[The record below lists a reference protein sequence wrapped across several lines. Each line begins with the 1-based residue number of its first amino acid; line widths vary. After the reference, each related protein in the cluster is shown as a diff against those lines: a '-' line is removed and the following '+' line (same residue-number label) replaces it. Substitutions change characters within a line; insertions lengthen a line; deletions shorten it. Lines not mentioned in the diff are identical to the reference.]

1 MSLKTLVVDDEDGL
15 CEIITEV
22 LKTLDIESKA
32 ALSGEEALDIAAQ
45 NDPFDLFIIDMNM
58 PGMTGE
64 ETYNHL
70 KEKYPDIPLVFMSGY
85 DLSNELKAM
94 NFSCPHTFL
103 KKPFTITEL
112 AQTVSELLP
121 KS

>member
-15 CEIITEV
+15 CEIIVEV
-22 LKTLDIESKA
+22 LKTLDIESLP
-32 ALSGEEALDIAAQ
+32 ALSGEEALNINDQ
-45 NDPFDLFIIDMNM
+45 NAPFDLFIIDMNM

-70 KEKYPDIPLVFMSGY
+70 KQKHPETPLIFMSGY

-94 NFSCPHTFL
+94 NLSCPHTFL

-112 AQTVSELLP
+112 AQTVSKLIQ
-121 KS
+121 

>member
-1 MSLKTLVVDDEDGL
+1 MPFKTLVVDDEDGL

-22 LKTLDIESKA
+22 LKTLDIECKA

-70 KEKYPDIPLVFMSGY
+70 KDKYPKIPLVFMSGY

-94 NFSCPHTFL
+94 NLPCPHTFL

-112 AQTVSELLP
+112 AQTVSQLVH
-121 KS
+121 